1 MQNQEKSSNA
11 VFMSGLLT
19 QDEEIF
25 TIGRRQSSE
34 NNTKPKTYVQRV
46 VSILLEHF
54 QKAFG
59 LSLSSDLVESINAQP
74 GALFWRYFV
83 LDFLI
88 SNLVIAPLVVAVWR
102 GSWGGTLALFDS
114 VEYLRVI
121 TEHSVHTA
129 LNKHKCV
136 ADLNLSK

>member
-1 MQNQEKSSNA
+1 MIKQEKSSNG

-25 TIGRRQSSE
+25 TIVRRQSTE
-34 NNTKPKTYVQRV
+34 KTMNKTYKQRV

-59 LSLSSDLVESINAQP
+59 LSLSSDLIESIDAQP

-88 SNLVIAPLVVAVWR
+88 SNLVTMRRFFDI
-102 GSWGGTLALFDS
+102 TLWL
-114 VEYLRVI
+114 
-121 TEHSVHTA
+121 
-129 LNKHKCV
+129 
-136 ADLNLSK
+136 